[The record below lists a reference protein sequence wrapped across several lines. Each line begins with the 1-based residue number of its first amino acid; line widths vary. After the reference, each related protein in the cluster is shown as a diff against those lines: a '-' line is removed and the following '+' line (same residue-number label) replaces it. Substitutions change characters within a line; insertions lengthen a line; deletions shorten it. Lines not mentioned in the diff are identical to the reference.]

1 MEGDKISVITGDD
14 FSITCTTDLDADEI
28 QWILDGETVL
38 SSSNSMELHLSLP
51 LDDGEYTQQ
60 VFTCKSIHSNGN
72 QSASIIITYL
82 YRKEVL

>member
-28 QWILDGETVL
+28 QWILDRETVL

-51 LDDGEYTQQ
+51 LDDGE
-60 VFTCKSIHSNGN
+60 
-72 QSASIIITYL
+72 ASVGASWSL
-82 YRKEVL
+82 PLLWPS